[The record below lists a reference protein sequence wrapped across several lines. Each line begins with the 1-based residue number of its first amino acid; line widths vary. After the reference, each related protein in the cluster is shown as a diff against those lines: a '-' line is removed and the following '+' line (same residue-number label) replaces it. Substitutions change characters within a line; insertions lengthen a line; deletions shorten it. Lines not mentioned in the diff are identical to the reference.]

1 MKRQI
6 FLQFADKIRAC
17 GFTVLVNYNWTSK
30 LSHVASNFGV
40 FTDGTNI
47 GRFDDAGFDQPSIN
61 LSTAH
66 KPCACGTGF
75 MVKMEVT
82 LGNLTPELLR
92 ACFVAVPRGFE
103 HVIGTFGKAEDIV
116 RKYENFEDWKR
127 NSPYVYQYEPYEP
140 QFRYTTR
147 HINDVDV
154 VVRVYKSG
162 DRRIYHKFIVQD
174 HGDWNAVEAEIESVV
189 RSL

>member
-17 GFTVLVNYNWTSK
+17 GFTVLVNDPK
-30 LSHVASNFGV
+30 LNHLASNYGI

-47 GRFDDAGFDQPSIN
+47 GKFFEPISTGISIK

-75 MVKMEVT
+75 MVKEEVT
-82 LGNLTPELLR
+82 LDDLTPELLR

-103 HVIGTFGKAEDIV
+103 HVIGTLGKAEDIV
-116 RKYENFEDWKR
+116 RKYKNFEDWAK
-127 NSPYVYQYEPYEP
+127 NSPYAYQYVPYEP

-154 VVRVYKSG
+154 IVRVYKSG
-162 DRRIYHKFIVQD
+162 ERRIYHKFSVQD
-174 HGDWNAVEAEIESVV
+174 YGDWNAVEAEIEAEIE
-189 RSL
+189 SL